1 MSYEKIVTLFDNFQ
15 HAQDAKINLLKAGFK
30 KHDIS
35 FINKEQLQGGANI
48 LVHRHDIWR
57 RLLGQSLTDQ
67 EAKIYGQA
75 VKTGGVV
82 LTLRTKE
89 EDTPRAISILNT
101 YPLVEMSDDTVS
113 HCKNED
119 ILSSEKK
126 HRHFSTDPKTDEEAV
141 LELAEEKLEI
151 GKKVIYEGSTRVRRF
166 VTHQDVEVEV
176 PLHEEHAS
184 ILRRA
189 LKSGNCQSDD
199 NIDWSETVVEISDTH
214 EQAVINKKANVVE
227 EVIVRKEGKDRVEK
241 IKDTLRKQEIEVKH
255 NGKCPK

>member
-15 HAQDAKINLLKAGFK
+15 HAQDAKRNLLKAGFK

-35 FINKEQLQGGANI
+35 LINNDQLQGGANI

-101 YPLVEMSDDTVS
+101 HPLVEMSDDTVS
-113 HCKNED
+113 NCNNED
-119 ILSSEKK
+119 IIPEK
-126 HRHFSTDPKTDEEAV
+126 HHSHFSKDKKNAEEEV

-151 GKKVIYEGSTRVRRF
+151 GKKVVYEGSTRVRRF
-166 VTHQDVEVEV
+166 VTQKDVEVEI

-189 LKSGNCQSDD
+189 LSGNCQSAD

-214 EQAVINKKANVVE
+214 EQPVINKKANVVE

-241 IKDTLRKQEIEVKH
+241 IRDTLRKQEIEVKH
-255 NGKCPK
+255 NDKCTK

>member
-15 HAQDAKINLLKAGFK
+15 HAQDAKRNLLKAGFK

-35 FINKEQLQGGANI
+35 FINKEELQGGANI

-89 EDTPRAISILNT
+89 EDTPKAISILNT
-101 YPLVEMSDDTVS
+101 HPLLEMSEDTVS
-113 HCKNED
+113 NCNNED
-119 ILSSEKK
+119 IISEKN
-126 HRHFSTDPKTDEEAV
+126 HSNFSKDPKTAEEEV

-151 GKKVIYEGSTRVRRF
+151 GKKIVYVGSTRIRRF
-166 VTHQDVEVEV
+166 VTQKDVEVEV

-189 LKSGNCQSDD
+189 LKSGNCQSAD
-199 NIDWSETVVEISDTH
+199 NIDWSEKVVEISDTH
-214 EQAVINKKANVVE
+214 EQPVINKKANVVE

-241 IKDTLRKQEIEVKH
+241 IRDTLRKQEIEVKH
-255 NGKCPK
+255 NGKCTK

>member
-15 HAQDAKINLLKAGFK
+15 HAQDAKRNLLKAGFK

-35 FINKEQLQGGANI
+35 LINNDQLQGGANI

-101 YPLVEMSDDTVS
+101 HPLVEMSNDTVS
-113 HCKNED
+113 NCNNED
-119 ILSSEKK
+119 IISEKNHSHLSK
-126 HRHFSTDPKTDEEAV
+126 DKKTAEEEV

-151 GKKVIYEGSTRVRRF
+151 GKKVVYEGSTRVRRF
-166 VTHQDVEVEV
+166 VTQKDVEVEI

-189 LKSGNCQSDD
+189 LKSGNCPQSAD

-214 EQAVINKKANVVE
+214 EQPVINKKAKVVE

-241 IKDTLRKQEIEVKH
+241 IRDTLRKQEIEVKH
-255 NGKCPK
+255 NDKCTK